1 MILSDFQ
8 QLCRDTCVA
17 LNYPDSDAL
26 GSTNQISLDGID
38 IGIFFDDLEMNDRL
52 VCYVDIGELPED
64 DREEV
69 LERML
74 AINLLTGPKV
84 SGVYG
89 LDRQRNCIMFIQHF
103 LYPDMLSGQE
113 LAEILTSYAKH
124 AKAARQTLMNS
135 TRTDSLSE
143 LLESSLRSDSSAL
156 A

>member
-17 LNYPDSDAL
+17 LNYTDSDAL

-74 AINLLTGPKV
+74 AINLLTGTKV

-143 LLESSLRSDSSAL
+143 LLESSLRSGSSAL

>member
-74 AINLLTGPKV
+74 AINLLTGTKV

-156 A
+156 T

>member
-74 AINLLTGPKV
+74 AINLLTGTKV

-89 LDRQRNCIMFIQHF
+89 LDRQRNCIVFIQHF

>member
-74 AINLLTGPKV
+74 AINLLTGTKV

-103 LYPDMLSGQE
+103 LYPDMLSGQD

-143 LLESSLRSDSSAL
+143 LLESSLRSGSSAL

>member
-74 AINLLTGPKV
+74 AINLLTGTKV

-89 LDRQRNCIMFIQHF
+89 LDRQRNCIVFIQHF

-113 LAEILTSYAKH
+113 LAEMLTSYAKH

>member
-74 AINLLTGPKV
+74 AINLLTGTKV

-143 LLESSLRSDSSAL
+143 LLESSLRSGSSAL

>member
-74 AINLLTGPKV
+74 AINLLTGTKV